1 MNTAFTSARRRQLLA
16 TAISLVLAQQAFAQD
31 AAQGDETKLESI
43 VVTGSRIRHVD
54 WETAQP
60 VLAID
65 REQIQKQGFNSVADI
80 LQKITSSGDP
90 AFSRSAPLSSGEEA
104 GGSYL
109 DLRNLGVNRTLILLN
124 GKRLGASNNGLQ
136 DVASIPTGAIERI
149 EVLKDGA
156 SSIYG
161 SDAIAGVVNIITRT
175 RFDGAE
181 FNAYAGQYD
190 EDDGQQQSYD
200 FTLGSVSDR
209 STLSMTAQYVKE
221 DPVFAKDR
229 WFSASPRPGHGFDS
243 WSPVNQRGVI
253 FDPNTGAQLTLRDG
267 GDPFNSA
274 DYRPVTAAD
283 RANSNQQ
290 MMLVTGMERTSLFVN
305 GSYNLTDS
313 ITFRADAL
321 YNKRESQ
328 VQVAGYPLQ
337 SGTAYGFSPD
347 GVLGDMSADSYY
359 NPFGSW
365 HVDDPADATSVSF
378 LRRGWEVPRV
388 GRNVLQTYR
397 FTAGFDGHFE
407 LFDREWNW
415 DVGYAYNRND
425 GTQQQT
431 GNFNLINLTQALG
444 PSFLNA
450 QGVVQCGTP
459 DNPIPLGAG
468 PGLCTPFNPFAGFGT
483 GLPGNAADPNVRN
496 YIYTVGQA
504 LSSTRMI
511 DYSANLTG
519 SLFELPAGDLSL
531 AVGWEHRSENG
542 SFSPDAF
549 SQTGASTDLAAGP
562 TGGGYSLDEFYGEIE
577 IPVLKDVAFAKELS
591 FNVATRY
598 TDTSTFG
605 DTTNSKYGFRWKPL
619 EDVLVRGTYAEGF
632 RAPTIGDLYGGTSQ
646 SFAFFTDPCDT
657 RYGQAGGSAACVNG
671 FGGQPGVPTGFQQ
684 PCQGGAPCTGPGQQS
699 PVPFV
704 SGSNPTLTP
713 ETSKSKTAGF
723 VYSPRW
729 VDGLDINLDW
739 FDFKIDNLISADTP
753 TGILDDCYVRG
764 IASRCTLFRR
774 DPTTGMVSQMNFG
787 SQNLGWLK
795 TQGFDFGVNYRLPE
809 FSFGDIVVRW
819 DTTYLTKYE
828 NNVDPRDAE
837 NVPDPSIGE
846 AQSGGAVFRIRSN
859 LNVDWTYGDFGVN
872 WGTRYFSGLRESCVY
887 NRPTAANPTVGGPEC
902 NDPTY
907 GSPAD
912 GAFYPVR
919 RVGSNTFHDLAV
931 RWNTP
936 WKGRITVGANNVF
949 DHIAP
954 VMYSNPNSQFAYY
967 SGFDIGRFYYVRY
980 QQTF

>member
-1 MNTAFTSARRRQLLA
+1 MNTAFTSVRRRQVLA

-31 AAQGDETKLESI
+31 AAQGADETKLESI

-90 AFSRSAPLSSGEEA
+90 AFSRSRPLSSGEGA

-124 GKRLGASNNGLQ
+124 GKRLGSGNDGLQ

-181 FNAYAGQYD
+181 ANIYLGQYD
-190 EDDGQQQSYD
+190 EDDGQQESYD

-229 WFSASPRPGHGFDS
+229 PFSAVPRPGHGSDGM
-243 WSPVNQRGVI
+243 SPTSQHGVLI
-253 FDPNTGAQLTLRDG
+253 DPRTGTRLTLIPG
-267 GDPFNSA
+267 ANPFDIAS
-274 DYRPVTAAD
+274 YRPQTTSVAD
-283 RANSNQQ
+283 RANSNEQ
-290 MMLVTGMERTSLFVN
+290 MMLLSGMERTSLYVN

-321 YNKRESQ
+321 YNKRESE
-328 VQVAGYPLQ
+328 VQVAGYPLS
-337 SGTAYGFSPD
+337 SGATYGFSPT
-347 GVLGDMSADSYY
+347 GEVGAVSVDSYY
-359 NPFGSW
+359 NPFGRW
-365 HVDDPADATSVSF
+365 HNPTDPRAVRF
-378 LRRGWEVPRV
+378 ERRGWEVPRLST
-388 GRNVLQTYR
+388 NTLQTYR

-407 LFDREWNW
+407 LFGREWNW
-415 DVGYAYNRND
+415 DVGYTYNRND
-425 GTQQQT
+425 GAQRQT
-431 GNFNLINLTQALG
+431 GNFNLINLSQAIG

-468 PGLCTPFNPFAGFGT
+468 PGLCTPFNPFSPFGSNV
-483 GLPGNAADPNVRN
+483 PGNASNPDVRN
-496 YIYTVGQA
+496 SIYTVGQA
-504 LSSTRMI
+504 MYQSRMI
-511 DYSANLTG
+511 DYAANLTG
-519 SLFELPAGDLSL
+519 TLFELPAGDL
-531 AVGWEHRSENG
+531 AIAGGWEHRQENG
-542 SFSPDAF
+542 YFSPDAF
-549 SQTGASTDLAAGP
+549 AQTGASTDLANGP
-562 TGGGYSLDEFYGEIE
+562 TQGGYSLDEYYVELD
-577 IPVLKDVAFAKELS
+577 IPVFKELPFARELS
-591 FNVATRY
+591 FNVASRY

-605 DTTNSKYGFRWKPL
+605 DTTNNKYGFRWKPL
-619 EDVLVRGTYAEGF
+619 EDVLVRGTWAEGF
-632 RAPTIGDLYGGTSQ
+632 RAPTISDLYGGTSQ
-646 SFAFFTDPCDT
+646 SFEYFTDPCDS
-657 RYGQAGGSAACVNG
+657 RYGGARTSSACLNG
-671 FGGQPGVPTGFQQ
+671 FGGQPGVPVGFQQ
-684 PCQGGAPCTGPGQQS
+684 PCQGGAPCTGPDGQS
-699 PVPFV
+699 PVPFT
-704 SGSNPTLTP
+704 SGSNPNLTP
-713 ETSKSKTAGF
+713 ETSKSKTVGI
-723 VYSPRW
+723 VYSPRF

-739 FDFKIDNLISADTP
+739 FDFKIDNLITADSVD
-753 TGILDDCYVRG
+753 GIMEDCYVRG
-764 IASRCTLFRR
+764 IADRCKLFRR
-774 DPTTGMVSQMNFG
+774 DPVTGGVTSVNYG
-787 SQNLGWLK
+787 GQNLGWLK
-795 TQGFDFGVNYRLPE
+795 TQGFDLGVNYRLPE

-828 NNVDPRDAE
+828 SNADPRD
-837 NVPDPSIGE
+837 PDSPVNPSIGE
-846 AQSGGAVFRIRSN
+846 AATGGAVFRIKSN
-859 LNVDWTYGDFGVN
+859 LNVDWTFGDWGVN
-872 WGTRYFSGLRESCVY
+872 WGTRYFSGLRERCTY
-887 NRPTAANPTVGGPEC
+887 NLAGGPEC
-902 NDPTY
+902 NDPNY

-912 GAFYPVR
+912 TPNGGFYPVNR
-919 RVGSNTFHDLAV
+919 FGGNTFHDLAV
-931 RWNTP
+931 RWSTP
-936 WKGRITVGANNVF
+936 WKGRVTVGANNVF
-949 DHIAP
+949 DHLGQ
-954 VMYSNPNSQFAYY
+954 VMYRTPNSQYAYY